1 MDNTQCKFHGSNSCK
16 PELPLNRL
24 AVLALILTVV
34 FTIPLS
40 ASTAQ
45 RTVATTMFLEGSPQ
59 LVREGRLVPG
69 EIEFGQSLFN
79 LDLIRTDRSSLLEL
93 ELSPDIQAQG
103 RMTVHPSSEFYLA
116 FDAGSHDSAVHIL
129 RGSSSFDI
137 SRLPRGR
144 GFSVHTAGAV
154 MGVRGTSFSVDTSA
168 QGEYL
173 VSTLTGRVEVT
184 SQDGQS
190 IVAVPGQVVE
200 FTVVNGFRAVQVERG
215 HEDEFRNRWKEQRL
229 EVLLAKPESAI
240 EFLSGRYF
248 EGLSDFN
255 QRYRD
260 LMEHQDIIDL
270 WILEDKQGSQSRM
283 ADQLRQKSALAGPLM
298 RMTAHLVIFERTYYR
313 AAELREILIESSMLH
328 SVQGAS
334 EFYTDFDSDARVIS
348 ERLNMLRYIMRLYAD
363 RNNGRLPF

>member
-1 MDNTQCKFHGSNSCK
+1 MDKSQLNCNGSIYRKLDGQLCRTV
-16 PELPLNRL
+16 LLA
-24 AVLALILTVV
+24 AVLIAV
-34 FTIPLS
+34 FTAQLP

-45 RTVATTMFLEGSPQ
+45 KAVATTMFLEGSPQ
-59 LVREGRLVPG
+59 LVREGRQVAG
-69 EIEFGQSLFN
+69 EIEFGQDLYN

-93 ELSPDIQAQG
+93 ELSPDLQAQG

-116 FDAGSHDSAVHIL
+116 FDAGSHESAVHIL

-200 FTVVNGFRAVQVERG
+200 FTVVNGFRALQVERG
-215 HEDEFRNRWKEQRL
+215 HEDEFRSRWKEQRL

-240 EFLSGRYF
+240 DFFSGRYYD
-248 EGLSDFN
+248 GLTEFN
-255 QRYRD
+255 QRFRD

-270 WILEDKQGSQSRM
+270 WILEDKQGRQSRM

-313 AAELREILIESSMLH
+313 AVELRDILEEASMLH
-328 SVQGAS
+328 SVKGAS
-334 EFYTDFDSDARVIS
+334 EFYADFDSDARVIA